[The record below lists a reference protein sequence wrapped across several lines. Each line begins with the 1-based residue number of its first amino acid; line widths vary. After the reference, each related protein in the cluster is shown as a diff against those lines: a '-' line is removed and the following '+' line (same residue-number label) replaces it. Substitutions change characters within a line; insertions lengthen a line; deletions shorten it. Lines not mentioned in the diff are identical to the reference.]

1 MKQTNG
7 PETVTIG
14 LVNRSNSP
22 IDDSDAELIPD
33 IRPTVRAV
41 IVQRQRILLL
51 RKDYGEPGERFALPG
66 GGQEPG
72 ETLHE
77 SLQRECQEEIATR
90 VEIGPMLHAADFFKL
105 RDTEPPTRRHLLE
118 LLFRCQVPAD
128 YIPRN
133 GYHPD
138 KHQVDVIWA
147 ELSQVPDMP
156 LFPPYLVEC
165 IARLNE
171 PQRPFYLG
179 GF

>member
-41 IVQRQRILLL
+41 IVQRQHILLL

-77 SLQRECQEEIATR
+77 TLQRECQEEIATR

-165 IARLNE
+165 IARLDE